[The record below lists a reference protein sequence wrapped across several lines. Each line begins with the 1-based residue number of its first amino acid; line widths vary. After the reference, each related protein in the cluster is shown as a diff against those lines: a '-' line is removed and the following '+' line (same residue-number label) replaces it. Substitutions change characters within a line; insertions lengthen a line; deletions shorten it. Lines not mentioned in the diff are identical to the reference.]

1 MEAGAVSSGSVFSVL
16 VIGAAGNFGARLVRL
31 LVAEPG
37 IAVVL
42 GGRRRGPMEALAAT
56 LAPPVRIAVID
67 RAHLDAGTLRD
78 LAVHAVVDASGP
90 FQAMSVAVPAAAI
103 AAGVHAIDLADSR
116 EYVAAVAGLDE
127 AARAAGVAV
136 LAGASSTPALS
147 HAAIDALCAG
157 WTRIDTLRVTISP
170 SNRQPRG
177 RAVVDAILAGVGQP
191 HPVWRDGREER
202 GFGWGG
208 TRRVVFPG
216 IGQRWASW
224 CDTPDTA
231 LLRER
236 YRPRVTA
243 EFLASLELS
252 VMHLPLVA
260 IGWAVRRGWIATALP
275 LAGTLQWMADRLQ
288 RFGSD
293 WGGMVAEAKGLNAQ
307 GQPEIALWRLRAE
320 GDAGPNVPV
329 LAAAAIRKL
338 RDGTLGYVGAGPC
351 VGVLTLADF
360 DGDLDDLG
368 IETGVERVRPGTP
381 LFRVALG
388 DAFERLP
395 AETRGVHSP
404 GPVLMLDG
412 QADVEGA
419 SNVAGRALARMF
431 GFPAAARAVPLRVT
445 IEADETGERWRRV
458 YPTGT
463 MESRMTAAD
472 PAGPSVE
479 ERFGNRRFRLGLDA
493 RADGIDMRLTGAWI
507 GHVPLPRFAWPRIAA
522 RERAEAGRHVFDV
535 EVGVPVIGRLV
546 GYRGWL
552 RVRRGKRFRPRSLRW
567 GRACK
572 PSWSSTVVAC
582 CAAERC
588 SG

>member
-1 MEAGAVSSGSVFSVL
+1 MLTVL

-31 LVAEPG
+31 LCAEAGVAV
-37 IAVVL
+37 AL
-42 GGRRRGPMEALAAT
+42 GGRRRGPMERLAGE
-56 LAPPVRIAVID
+56 LGVPVRIAVLD
-67 RAHLDAGTLRD
+67 RARIDEATLRGLGID
-78 LAVHAVVDASGP
+78 VVVDASGP

-116 EYVAAVAGLDE
+116 EYVAAVAGLDK

-157 WTRIDTLRVTISP
+157 WTRIDTLRVAISP

-177 RAVVDAILAGVGQP
+177 RAVVDAILAGVGQLL
-191 HPVWRDGREER
+191 PVWRDGREER
-202 GFGWGG
+202 GSGWGG
-208 TRRVVFPG
+208 TRRIMFPG
-216 IGQRWASW
+216 IGRRLASW

-236 YRPRVTA
+236 YRPTVAA

-260 IGWAVRRGWIATALP
+260 IGWAVRHGWIASALP
-275 LAGTLQWMADRLQ
+275 LAGTLQWLANRLQ

-293 WGGMVAEAKGLNAQ
+293 WGGMVVEAKGVNAD
-307 GQPEIALWRLRAE
+307 GQPEIARWWLRAR

-329 LAAAAIRKL
+329 LAAAAVIRKL
-338 RDGTLGYVGAGPC
+338 RDGNLGYVGAGPC

-360 DGDLDDLG
+360 SHDLDDLG
-368 IETGVERVRPGTP
+368 IETGVERVTPGP
-381 LFRVALG
+381 SLFRVALEA
-388 DAFERLP
+388 AFERLP
-395 AETRGVHSP
+395 ADTRGVHSP

-412 QADVEGA
+412 EADVEGA
-419 SNVAGRALARMF
+419 ANVAGRVLARLF

-445 IEADETGERWRRV
+445 IEADQTGERWRRV
-458 YPTGT
+458 YPNGT

-479 ERFGNRRFRLGLDA
+479 EHFGVCRFRLGLEA

-507 GHVPLPRFAWPRIAA
+507 GRVPLPRFAWPRIAA
-522 RERAEAGRHVFDV
+522 RERAQAGRHVFDV

-552 RVRRGKRFRPRSLRW
+552 RV
-567 GRACK
+567 
-572 PSWSSTVVAC
+572 
-582 CAAERC
+582 
-588 SG
+588 